1 LAHVDVEIPLTV
13 TQEVLTYFPPIDE
26 VSHRVGDMP
35 VAIDYHPESPFY
47 FVPQVEVPGMK
58 VGWHHTGSEADPENR
73 EDASQEII
81 AGAQNWIDRLFP
93 HLSREPIEVQTCL
106 YTNTPDYH
114 FVMDTHPEYEHIVM
128 GAGFSGHGFKF
139 GPVLGQFLAQM
150 AQEQAPPI
158 SLEPFALK
166 RFEDP
171 DKLQKRVGA

>member
-1 LAHVDVEIPLTV
+1 
-13 TQEVLTYFPPIDE
+13 
-26 VSHRVGDMP
+26 
-35 VAIDYHPESPFY
+35 
-47 FVPQVEVPGMK
+47 
-58 VGWHHTGSEADPENR
+58 
-73 EDASQEII
+73 
-81 AGAQNWIDRLFP
+81 
-93 HLSREPIEVQTCL
+93 LSREPIEVQTCL